1 MGHTEIIVA
10 MEDGHL
16 LPQSVF
22 TLAQRAD
29 PAPDRGD
36 MLADAEVE
44 PLHKGRVDV
53 PAMRSQHGID
63 RLQGAEHH
71 AVLHPHQAP
80 APHGLQHLR
89 VEQLRLWHPTRLR
102 RGACDLSPWWL
113 YPVPIVRQ

>member
-22 TLAQRAD
+22 ALAQRAD
-29 PAPDRGD
+29 PAPDRSD
-36 MLADAEVE
+36 MLADAEVD

-71 AVLHPHQAP
+71 AVLHPYQPPSA
-80 APHGLQHLR
+80 HGLDHLR
-89 VEQLRLWHPTRLR
+89 IEQPGEWHPARFR
-102 RGACDLSPWWL
+102 RRARGLAAW
-113 YPVPIVRQ
+113 